1 MNRTEN
7 SIKNHWN
14 SSVRKKAES
23 LCLDRGSYPC
33 YHKKNVESREFKEI
47 KQSVDQKVNL
57 EGSAY
62 TCSPETIL
70 GDDNAT
76 SCGSSVEQ
84 CQESANKG
92 NTLRELHNISS
103 MHQVKFS
110 MPFGAL
116 SGCLQCSFSLP
127 SDVHSCKRITHNFLH
142 KLPPPV
148 IAKRLLESSYGTQ
161 GNTCFADNF
170 GSRNSKLRGQSKN
183 HLSPRMTHEHK
194 VVGAPEN
201 LVDQNHG
208 CLDLNIVLETG
219 RFSSADSYIQTSS
232 SPVSFCTPPCD
243 NNGASTVDSLD
254 TRLSNSRRNYKNI
267 PSIIR
272 QRSLQCSR
280 KIDNANHK
288 DVVCSHEEI
297 IGENF
302 DNSPHLLHLHP
313 RPCGKYDNRVAV
325 TNEKELSRPPSK
337 SKKLKTCS
345 V

>member
-23 LCLDRGSYPC
+23 LCLDRGSYPY

-47 KQSVDQKVNL
+47 KKSLDQKVNL
-57 EGSAY
+57 EESAY
-62 TCSPETIL
+62 TCSPETIF

-127 SDVHSCKRITHNFLH
+127 SNVHSCKRTTHNFLH

-161 GNTCFADNF
+161 GNTCSADNF
-170 GSRNSKLRGQSKN
+170 GSRNSELRGQSRN

-194 VVGAPEN
+194 FVGAPEN
-201 LVDQNHG
+201 LVDPNHG

-219 RFSSADSYIQTSS
+219 RFSSTDKEGS
-232 SPVSFCTPPCD
+232 TPPCHKK
-243 NNGASTVDSLD
+243 GASTVDSLES
-254 TRLSNSRRNYKNI
+254 RLSNSRRNYKNI

-272 QRSLQCSR
+272 KQSLQCFR
-280 KIDNANHK
+280 KIDYANHK
-288 DVVCSHEEI
+288 DVVCSQKEI

-302 DNSPHLLHLHP
+302 DNSPHLLHLRP
-313 RPCGKYDNRVAV
+313 RPCDKYDNRVAV

-337 SKKLKTCS
+337 SKKLKTRS